1 MSEPSDDRLAKIV
14 TELEID
20 TAASRKIL
28 AGLAFVGGALFIAS
42 SFNVAEFTLPI
53 KVAAEALIGLSIWV
67 FWTTVKHSHEV
78 SQLGLGHKK
87 FPSPLTIMLAW
98 TLIPAALATGVLL
111 GLL

>member
-1 MSEPSDDRLAKIV
+1 MSEPSDSRLAKIEN
-14 TELEID
+14 ELENK

-42 SFNVAEFTLPI
+42 SFNGAEITLPV
-53 KVAAEALIGLSIWV
+53 KVASEALIALSIWV
-67 FWTTVKHSHEV
+67 FWTTAKHSQEV

-87 FPSPLTIMLAW
+87 FPTPLTIMLAW